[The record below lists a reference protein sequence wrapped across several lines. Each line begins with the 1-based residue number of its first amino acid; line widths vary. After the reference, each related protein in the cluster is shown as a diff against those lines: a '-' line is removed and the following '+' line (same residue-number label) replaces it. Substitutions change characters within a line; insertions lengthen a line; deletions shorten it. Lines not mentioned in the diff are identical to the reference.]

1 MNNTISVSQCLTYD
15 LETVRKAVNN
25 SIDAL
30 GGLDSFL
37 DKGDMVLLK
46 PNLLQAR
53 PPEDMVTT
61 HPQVL
66 EAIIM
71 AVKDSGALPVVGDS
85 PGGPAGHRQRYWK
98 VSGMGAICRRHD
110 VKILNFEKEGSYQ
123 KHRNNRDYYIAKPAL
138 DCDLLINIPKI
149 KTHGL
154 TTFTGAIKNMYG
166 VVPGSTKV
174 EYHKKAPK
182 PSDFARLVVD
192 IYALAWPGLHIVDG
206 VVGMEGSG
214 PSAGDPRDLGMIL
227 AGVDGVAMD
236 SLICHILGREPLKI
250 PTTRI
255 AKEQGLGETDI
266 TKITVLG
273 HIPKIKNFKWP
284 PNLSQ
289 ALDLIPGNMATG
301 LMKYLWIRPVIDPD
315 RCNKCGKC
323 VESCPTEA
331 MRCGVYI
338 PEFDYEECINCL
350 CCMEM
355 CPRKAVTLEKSLIYR
370 LGSKFSKSL
379 D

>member
-1 MNNTISVSQCLTYD
+1 MNNPISLSQCTSYD
-15 LETVRKAVNN
+15 LEMVKKAVLN
-25 SIDAL
+25 STDAL

-37 DKGDMVLLK
+37 DKGDLVLLK

-61 HPQVL
+61 HPHVL

-71 AVKDSGALPVVGDS
+71 AVKDLGGIPVVGDS
-85 PGGPAGHRQRYWK
+85 PGGPAGDRKRYWD
-98 VSGMGAICRRHD
+98 VSGMGAVCRRHE
-110 VKILNFEKEGSYQ
+110 VQILNFEKEGSYQ
-123 KHRNNRDYYIAKPAL
+123 KRRNNRDYYISKPAL

-154 TTFTGAIKNMYG
+154 TIFTCAVKNLYG

-182 PSDFARLVVD
+182 PSDFAEIVVD
-192 IYALAWPGLHIVDG
+192 IYALAHPGLHIVDG
-206 VVGMEGSG
+206 VVGMEGNG
-214 PSAGDPRDLGMIL
+214 PSSGDARDLGMIL
-227 AGVDGVAMD
+227 AGKDGVALD
-236 SLICHILGREPLKI
+236 SLICHTLGRDPLQI
-250 PTTRI
+250 PTNRI
-255 AKEQGLGETDI
+255 AKEQGLGETDT

-273 HIPKIKNFKWP
+273 DLPEIKNFKWP

-289 ALDLIPGNMATG
+289 TLDFIPANLARG
-301 LMKYLWIRPVIDPD
+301 LMKYFWTRPTIDPD
-315 RCNKCGKC
+315 RCNKCAKC

-331 MRCGVYI
+331 MQCGVYI
-338 PEFDYEECINCL
+338 PEFDYEDCINCL

-370 LGSKFSKSL
+370 IGSKFSKSL

>member
-1 MNNTISVSQCLTYD
+1 MNTISISQCLSYD
-15 LETVRKAVNN
+15 LETVKRALN
-25 SIDAL
+25 SSVDPI
-30 GGLDSFL
+30 GGFESFL
-37 DKGDMVLLK
+37 DKGDVVLLK

-61 HPQVL
+61 HPHVL
-66 EAIIM
+66 EAIIT
-71 AVKDSGALPVVGDS
+71 AVKELGGIPIVGDS
-85 PGGPAGHRQRYWK
+85 PGGPAGGRQKYWD
-98 VSGMGAICRRHD
+98 VSGLGAVCRRHD
-110 VKILNFEKEGSYQ
+110 VKILNFEKEGSYH
-123 KHRNNRDYYIAKPAL
+123 KNRNHRDYYITKPAL

-154 TTFTGAIKNMYG
+154 TMFTCAIKNMYG

-174 EYHKKAPK
+174 EYHKNAPK

-192 IYALAWPGLHIVDG
+192 IYALARPDLHIVDG
-206 VVGMEGSG
+206 VVGMEGNG
-214 PSAGDPRDLGMIL
+214 PSSGDPRDLGMII
-227 AGVDGVAMD
+227 AGEDGLAMD
-236 SLICHILGREPLKI
+236 SLICQILGREPLQI
-250 PTTRI
+250 PTNRI
-255 AKEQGLGETDI
+255 AGEQGLGETDI
-266 TKITVLG
+266 TKINVLG
-273 HIPKIKNFKWP
+273 DIPEIKDFKWP

-289 ALDLIPGNMATG
+289 TLDFIPGNLARG
-301 LMKYLWIRPVIDPD
+301 IMKYFWTRPTIDPEQ
-315 RCNKCGKC
+315 CNKCGKC

-331 MRCGVYI
+331 MKCGVYI

-355 CPRKAVTLEKSLIYR
+355 CPQKAVILEKSLIYR

>member
-1 MNNTISVSQCLTYD
+1 MSTISISQCPSYD
-15 LETVRKAVNN
+15 LEMVKMAVNS
-25 SIDAL
+25 SIDSI
-30 GGLDSFL
+30 GGFESFL
-37 DKGDMVLLK
+37 DKGDVVLLK

-61 HPQVL
+61 HPHVL

-71 AVKDSGALPVVGDS
+71 AVKELGATPVVGDS
-85 PGGPAGHRQRYWK
+85 PGGPAGDRQKYWN
-98 VSGMGAICRRHD
+98 VSGLWAVCRRHD
-110 VKILNFEKEGSYQ
+110 VSILNFEKEGSYH
-123 KHRNNRDYYIAKPAL
+123 KHRNSRDYYIAKPAL

-154 TTFTGAIKNMYG
+154 TMFTCAIKNMYG

-182 PSDFARLVVD
+182 PSDFAKLVVD
-192 IYALAWPGLHIVDG
+192 IYALARPGLHIVDG
-206 VVGMEGSG
+206 VVGMEGNG

-227 AGVDGVAMD
+227 AGEDGVAMD
-236 SLICHILGREPLKI
+236 SLICHILGREPLQI
-250 PTTRI
+250 PINRF
-255 AKEQGLGETDI
+255 AGEQGLGETDI
-266 TKITVLG
+266 N
-273 HIPKIKNFKWP
+273 KIKVVGDIPDIKDFKWP
-284 PNLSQ
+284 PNISQ
-289 ALDLIPGNMATG
+289 ALNFIPGNLARG
-301 LMKYLWIRPVIDPD
+301 LMKYFWTRPAIDSD
-315 RCNKCGKC
+315 QCNQCGKC

-331 MRCGVYI
+331 MKCGVYI

-355 CPRKAVTLEKSLIYR
+355 CPRKAVILEKSRIFR
-370 LGSKFSKSL
+370 IGAKFSKSL

>member
-1 MNNTISVSQCLTYD
+1 MNNTISISHCISYD
-15 LETVRKAVNN
+15 LKAVRKAVLE
-25 SIDAL
+25 STDAL

-37 DKGDMVLLK
+37 DKGDTVLLK

-61 HPQVL
+61 HPHVL

-71 AVKDSGALPVVGDS
+71 AVKELGGIPVVGDS
-85 PGGPAGHRQRYWK
+85 PGGPAGDRERYWQ
-98 VSGMGAICRRHD
+98 VSGMGAVCRRHG
-110 VKILNFEKEGSYQ
+110 VEILNFEKEGSYQ
-123 KHRNNRDYYIAKPAL
+123 KHRNEREYYLAKPAL

-154 TTFTGAIKNMYG
+154 IIFTCAVKNIYG

-174 EYHKKAPK
+174 EYHKKALQ
-182 PSDFARLVVD
+182 PSEFAKLVID
-192 IYALAWPGLHIVDG
+192 IYALAQPGLNIVDG
-206 VVGMEGSG
+206 VVGMDGNG
-214 PSAGDPRDLGMIL
+214 PSSGDPRELGMIL
-227 AGVDGVAMD
+227 AGEDGVAMD
-236 SLICHILGREPLKI
+236 SLICHILGRKPLQI
-250 PTTRI
+250 TTNRI
-255 AKEQGLGETDI
+255 AREQGLGETDI
-266 TKITVLG
+266 NKITVLG
-273 HIPKIKNFKWP
+273 HIPQIEDFKWP

-289 ALDLIPGNMATG
+289 TLDFIPAPLATG
-301 LMKYLWIRPVIDPD
+301 LMKYFWTRPIIDSK

-331 MRCGVYI
+331 VKCGVYI
-338 PEFDYEECINCL
+338 PEFDYDKCINCL

-355 CPRKAVTLEKSLIYR
+355 CPRKAFGLEKSLIYR
-370 LGSKFSKSL
+370 IGAKFSKSL